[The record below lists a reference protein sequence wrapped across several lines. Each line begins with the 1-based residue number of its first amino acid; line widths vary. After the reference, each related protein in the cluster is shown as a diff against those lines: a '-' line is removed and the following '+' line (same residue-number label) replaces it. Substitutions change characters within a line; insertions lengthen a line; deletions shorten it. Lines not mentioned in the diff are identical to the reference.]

1 MREAVIQKIL
11 EKKAIAIVRGYT
23 PEEVLNLA
31 KARYAGGIELLE
43 VTFDQKS
50 AEARQ
55 VTVETVKLLNKELGD
70 KMCFG
75 TGTVTTVEMV
85 KLTHEAGGKF
95 VISPDM
101 DPEVIKATRELGMVS
116 IPGALTPSEIKQAYV
131 CGADFVKVFPV
142 NAMGVSYI
150 KAVTAPLSHI
160 RMLAVGGVD
169 GGNIRN
175 YLAAGAVGAGV
186 ASCLFKKEWIKE
198 GQWEKITE
206 ATKEF
211 TSLL

>member
-31 KARYAGGIELLE
+31 KALYAGGIELLE